1 MPVKLKILIIKYLIF
16 LNNMKNKNSDIM
28 LYIIIKYKQNI
39 YIYQLSFHIKWSETL
54 LPYYSFLRIKHHII
68 MLLQYKTPL
77 FFC

>member
-39 YIYQLSFHIKWSETL
+39 YISVIFS
-54 LPYYSFLRIKHHII
+54 
-68 MLLQYKTPL
+68 YKVVRNITTIL
-77 FFC
+77 